1 MRLDIYTCSTC
12 GEGFSVE
19 EDKQP
24 IACPLCESKCFE
36 FSHTII
42 GSKVELD
49 YADMELLEANL
60 QEFLRDVKGI
70 KIESIFNE
78 ILDEI
83 SKEKAKAYAR
93 NPKNFGACCEWSY
106 DGEHLPF

>member
-24 IACPLCESKCFE
+24 ITCPLCESKLFE
-36 FSHTII
+36 FSNTII
-42 GSKVELD
+42 GSKIELD
-49 YADMELLEANL
+49 YADMELFEAYI
-60 QEFLRDVKGI
+60 QDFLRDVRGI
-70 KIESIFNE
+70 EKIESVFTE

-83 SKEKAKAYAR
+83 FIEKSKEYAK
-93 NPKNFGACCEWSY
+93 NPANWGACCKWP
-106 DGEHLPF
+106 DDDLPF